1 MTSRGDC
8 PLRPVNWIPG
18 ERTVAEC
25 GVTIREHMALEVLK
39 AIIGTGNVSIF
50 ENDDQ
55 VVAATVILTNRLLAA
70 LEAK

>member
-1 MTSRGDC
+1 
-8 PLRPVNWIPG
+8 
-18 ERTVAEC
+18 
-25 GVTIREHMALEVLK
+25 MALEVLK